1 MKCVLVATE
10 GAEVLFYWTDKE
22 FEDSLWKKFGLS
34 ETMEGEFPAL
44 EDRLSTLFAPLII
57 SSMTM
62 LEKLSD
68 TYTCFLA
75 EKSNHLYVLHLFSE
89 CLFIAINGDGAESED
104 DLHRKLYVLKHLF
117 EMHFGLVTLDSHL
130 IRKELRPSDLQKRT
144 QVWALFQSLLHTYG
158 RLREQEQSFMV
169 EAVERLIHPQLCELC
184 IEALEDHVVHHINT
198 RSEHGG
204 EEVLHAFL
212 LVHTKLLAFYSSY
225 HASPLR
231 SADLLSLL
239 LVVQDLYPSDSS
251 SEESCIQA
259 AQEKPSCQRPSN
271 SQNIPVQQMRSPGP
285 YSRTRRSSEETETDS
300 LSMPEE
306 YYTPTPSPGGRSSGS
321 TIWLEG
327 GTPPVGGDADA
338 AFVQIAEDTLQTLV
352 FPSPEPFN
360 PRRIFLDATLKES
373 HCIMMPHTMYCLPLW
388 PGISMVL
395 LTKSP
400 TCHMAFSLYQLLE
413 GFSVLEKKLK
423 ERQEVGSA
431 FRSQP
436 LLGDLRQRMDKFVK
450 NRGGQDIQ
458 SSWLEFKNKAF
469 SRSDQGSPL
478 EIIQACAKVK
488 RQLCS
493 LYRAHFLSQG
503 PGGGGSCLPQ
513 SLQDHAQ
520 SAIQDTLMDW
530 KDFLMVKSQRNITLV
545 SYLEDFPGLVH
556 FIYVDRMTG
565 QMVAPSLN
573 ITEKTT
579 SELGKGTLAA
589 FIKTKVWA
597 LVGLSRRYLQKGYTT
612 LTFRDG
618 DYYCSYFLWFENEM
632 GHKLQAIEVPVLS
645 DDAPPIGVL
654 GGDYYRKLLRYYS
667 KSHAGEVV
675 KCYELMTIHL
685 SVLAVDIVVQQAG
698 QLARQL
704 WESSRIPLL

>member
-10 GAEVLFYWTDKE
+10 AAEVLFYWTDQE
-22 FEDSLWKKFGLS
+22 FEENLWQKFGLS
-34 ETMEGEFPAL
+34 ENRAAELTAL
-44 EDRLSTLFAPLII
+44 EDRLSTLFAPMIV
-57 SSMTM
+57 SCMTM

-75 EKSNHLYVLHLFSE
+75 EKSNHLYVLHLFGE
-89 CLFIAINGDGAESED
+89 CLFIAINGDGTESED
-104 DLHRKLYVLKHLF
+104 DLRRKLYVLKNLF

-144 QVWALFQSLLHTYG
+144 QVWALFQSLLHTYS
-158 RLREQEQSFMV
+158 RLRDQEQSFMV

-184 IEALEDHVVHHINT
+184 IEALEERVVHYINT
-198 RSEHGG
+198 RPEHGG

-212 LVHTKLLAFYSSY
+212 LVHTKLLAFYSTH

-239 LVVQDLYPSDSS
+239 LMVQDLYPSDSS
-251 SEESCIQA
+251 TVENTQTSQGKTSH
-259 AQEKPSCQRPSN
+259 QRRSN
-271 SQNIPVQQMRSPGP
+271 SQNIPAQQMRSPGP
-285 YSRTRRSSEETETDS
+285 RLPTRTSSEETDTDS

-306 YYTPTPSPGGRSSGS
+306 YYTPAPSPGEPNSGS
-321 TIWLEG
+321 MVWLEG
-327 GTPPVGGDADA
+327 GTPPAGGDAEA
-338 AFVQIAEDTLQTLV
+338 AFVLVAEDTLQTLAP
-352 FPSPEPFN
+352 PSPAPSN
-360 PRRIFLDATLKES
+360 PRRIFLDAMVKES
-373 HCIMMPHTMYCLPLW
+373 PCVMMPHTMYCLPLW

-400 TCHMAFSLYQLLE
+400 SCHMALSLYQLLD

-423 ERQEVGSA
+423 ERQEAGSA
-431 FRSQP
+431 LRSQP

-458 SSWLEFKNKAF
+458 SSWLEFKNKVF
-469 SRSDQGSPL
+469 SRSDQGSYL

-493 LYRAHFLSQG
+493 MYRVYFLSLA
-503 PGGGGSCLPQ
+503 PGGGGPCLPQ
-513 SLQDHAQ
+513 SLQNHAQ
-520 SAIQDTLMDW
+520 NVIQDMLVDW
-530 KDFLMVKSQRNITLV
+530 KDFVMVKSQRNTTLV

-573 ITEKTT
+573 VTEKTT
-579 SELGKGTLAA
+579 SELGKGPLAA
-589 FIKTKVWA
+589 FVKTKVWA
-597 LVGLSRRYLQKGYTT
+597 LVALARRYLQKGYTT

-618 DYYCSYFLWFENEM
+618 DYYCSYFLWFENEL

-645 DDAPPIGVL
+645 DDSAPVGVL
-654 GGDYYRKLLRYYS
+654 GGDYYRTQWTDCSEYHLPPTSNNSAPKQR
-667 KSHAGEVV
+667 SH
-675 KCYELMTIHL
+675 
-685 SVLAVDIVVQQAG
+685 Q
-698 QLARQL
+698 
-704 WESSRIPLL
+704 

>member
-22 FEDSLWKKFGLS
+22 FEDSLWQKFGLS
-34 ETMEGEFPAL
+34 ENKEGELPAL
-44 EDRLSTLFAPLII
+44 EDRLSTLFAPVII
-57 SSMTM
+57 SCTTM

-75 EKSNHLYVLHLFSE
+75 EKSNHLYVLHLFGE
-89 CLFIAINGDGAESED
+89 CLFIAINGDGTESED
-104 DLHRKLYVLKHLF
+104 DLRRKVYVLKHLF
-117 EMHFGLVTLDSHL
+117 EMHFGLVALDSHL

-144 QVWALFQSLLHTYG
+144 QVWALFQSLLHTYS
-158 RLREQEQSFMV
+158 RLRDQEQSFVV

-184 IEALEDHVVHHINT
+184 IEALEEHVVHHINT
-198 RSEHGG
+198 RSDNGG

-212 LVHTKLLAFYSSY
+212 LVRTKLLAFYSTH

-231 SADLLSLL
+231 SADLLSILL
-239 LVVQDLYPSDSS
+239 MVQDLYPSDSS
-251 SEESCIQA
+251 VEENSIQTS
-259 AQEKPSCQRPSN
+259 QQRPSN
-271 SQNIPVQQMRSPGP
+271 SQNIPVQRMRSPGTFP
-285 YSRTRRSSEETETDS
+285 ATSSSEETEIDS
-300 LSMPEE
+300 LSVVEE
-306 YYTPTPSPGGRSSGS
+306 YYTPAPSPGGQSS
-321 TIWLEG
+321 
-327 GTPPVGGDADA
+327 
-338 AFVQIAEDTLQTLV
+338 IAEDTLQTLV
-352 FPSPEPFN
+352 PPSPAPSS

-373 HCIMMPHTMYCLPLW
+373 HCVMMPHTMYCMPLW

-400 TCHMAFSLYQLLE
+400 SCHMALSLYQLLD

-423 ERQEVGSA
+423 ERQQAGGA
-431 FRSQP
+431 LRSQP

-469 SRSDQGSPL
+469 SRSDQGSYL

-493 LYRAHFLSQG
+493 MYRVCFLSPA
-503 PGGGGSCLPQ
+503 PGGGGPCLPE
-513 SLQDHAQ
+513 SLQNHVQ
-520 SAIQDTLMDW
+520 SVIQDMLVDW

-565 QMVAPSLN
+565 QMVAPSLS
-573 ITEKTT
+573 ITGKTM
-579 SELGKGTLAA
+579 SELGKGPLAA
-589 FIKTKVWA
+589 FIKAKVWA
-597 LVGLSRRYLQKGYTT
+597 LVGLARRYLQKGYTT
-612 LTFRDG
+612 LTFQDG

-632 GHKLQAIEVPVLS
+632 GHKLQAIEVPVLP
-645 DDAPPIGVL
+645 DDSAPIGVL

-667 KSHAGEVV
+667 KSHMGEVV

-685 SVLAVDIVVQQAG
+685 SVLGMDIVVQQAG
-698 QLARQL
+698 ELARQL